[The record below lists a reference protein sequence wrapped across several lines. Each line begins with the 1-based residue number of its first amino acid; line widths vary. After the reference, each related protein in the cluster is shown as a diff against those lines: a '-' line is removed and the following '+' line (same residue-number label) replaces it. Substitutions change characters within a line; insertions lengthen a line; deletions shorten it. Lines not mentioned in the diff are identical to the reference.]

1 MSIEHKSADRSES
14 RLLSDEALMTLVQEG
29 HSDALA
35 VLFGRYR
42 CLVLN
47 VAWRILR
54 DVGEAEDLVQSVFL
68 EILRSAARFDAA
80 KGSVKSWILQYAYHR
95 SFNRKEYLNLR
106 GISNRSEPSYPSPE
120 MPSESRCGSFEM
132 FESQRLAQ
140 EILGKLNRNQRKIF
154 ELAFYE
160 GLSMR
165 ETAVR
170 TGESFDSVRHQYYR
184 AISTVRSVMRVPPNV
199 PLQESAFDCLSAS
212 NANFIPS
219 ESGAPSI
226 RNRDAVAT
234 RGTGPVRANR
244 PVID

>member
-1 MSIEHKSADRSES
+1 MNMRHKTADQSES
-14 RLLSDEALMTLVQEG
+14 RLLSDESLMTLVKEG
-29 HSDALA
+29 QSDALA
-35 VLFGRYR
+35 VLFSRYR

-68 EILRSAARFDAA
+68 EILRSADRFDAA

-106 GISNRSEPSYPSPE
+106 GISNRSEHPYPSPE
-120 MPSESRCGSFEM
+120 IPSESRCGSFEM

-140 EILGKLNRNQRKIF
+140 EILGKLNRSQRKIF

-199 PLQESAFDCLSAS
+199 PLPASAFDCLSAS
-212 NANFIPS
+212 DANFIPT
-219 ESGAPSI
+219 ESGAPSA
-226 RNRDAVAT
+226 RNRDAGAT
-234 RGTGPVRANR
+234 RGIGPVRTNR